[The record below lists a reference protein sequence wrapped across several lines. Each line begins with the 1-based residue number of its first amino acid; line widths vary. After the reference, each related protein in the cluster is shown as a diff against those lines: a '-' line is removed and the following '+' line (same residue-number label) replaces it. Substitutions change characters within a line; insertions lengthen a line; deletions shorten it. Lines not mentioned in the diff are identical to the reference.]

1 MNLRLRFFCI
11 LSLFIGT
18 VIYCLQ
24 YFNVPLPNFLNNYLN
39 DFLIIPIALFIC
51 LLFLRW
57 SRNDSS
63 FTLKLPV
70 ILYLCS
76 LYSLIFEFILPQQL
90 TRYTADPIDVILYFL
105 GGFTFYL
112 LQNKPSRA

>member
-1 MNLRLRFFCI
+1 M
-11 LSLFIGT
+11 
-18 VIYCLQ
+18 
-24 YFNVPLPNFLNNYLN
+24 
-39 DFLIIPIALFIC
+39 
-51 LLFLRW
+51 
-57 SRNDSS
+57 
-63 FTLKLPV
+63 
-70 ILYLCS
+70 YLCS